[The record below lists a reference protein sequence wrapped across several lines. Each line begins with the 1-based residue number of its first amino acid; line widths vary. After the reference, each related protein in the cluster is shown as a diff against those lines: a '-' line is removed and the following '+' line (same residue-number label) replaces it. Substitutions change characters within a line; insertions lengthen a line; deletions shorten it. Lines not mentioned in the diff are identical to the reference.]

1 MSTKTNTPVKSLAV
15 GLAAGVLA
23 LGGYLAGH
31 SSSTSNASA
40 AVPQTAQAGQLPRN
54 GQGPPGG
61 FGSVATGT
69 AAAKAKAA
77 ALAKYSGTVQTVMK
91 LTDGSYVVHVVTG
104 SGELHVLVSSDFKV
118 TGTQQ
123 GPPGGGAPP
132 AAGATGSAGTA
143 TS

>member
-15 GLAAGVLA
+15 GLVAAALA
-23 LGGYLAGH
+23 LGGYFVGH
-31 SSSTSNASA
+31 SNSSSTATA
-40 AVPQTAQAGQLPRN
+40 AVPASAQAGQFQRN

-61 FGSVATGT
+61 FGTVATGT
-69 AAAKAKAA
+69 AANQAKAA

-91 LTDGSYVVHVVTG
+91 LSDGSYVVHVVTS
-104 SGELHVLVSSDFKV
+104 SGEVHVLVSKDFKV

-123 GPPGGGAPP
+123 GPPGGGAPSTGTPP
-132 AAGATGSAGTA
+132 AAGT